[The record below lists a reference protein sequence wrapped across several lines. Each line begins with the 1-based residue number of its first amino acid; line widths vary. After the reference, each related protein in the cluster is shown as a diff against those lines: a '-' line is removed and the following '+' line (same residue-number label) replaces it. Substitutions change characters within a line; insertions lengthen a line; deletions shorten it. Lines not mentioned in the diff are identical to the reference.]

1 MVPGDAAAL
10 ISWEWL
16 TVTIPFPT
24 DTSSEVGKKQ
34 IETQAAGGTRNHDTS
49 KNQDV
54 NENL

>member
-10 ISWEWL
+10 ISKEWL

-34 IETQAAGGTRNHDTS
+34 IKTQAAGGTRNHDTS
-49 KNQDV
+49 KNQHV